1 MTSPNEHDYRGMFF
15 TGKENDKRGDYYS
28 SLCMASPY
36 NAAINAEDDT
46 NKRCLVGLMLAGDY
60 YVKQPDMRD
69 EDIHNEFVDFI
80 VETAMWHRTIDRS
93 TEAYLGLETVR
104 KVIDAYIRI
113 MDGGYKNIV
122 FNGKTFQ
129 DFMIVGAEEKNYVMM
144 QPDLNVN
151 VYESLGFNSN
161 FAKKVI
167 TEIKSDIPVIRGMLL
182 GLMTVAYAYNTYDE
196 YLQGLRGMGDNFS
209 ANAVVNA
216 SQILAEVILENT
228 YMDGNYLRMNAETV
242 APITVL
248 DVMDPDYEKTPSQHL
263 ATRLTAIDIQELY
276 GHVANKIKE
285 FFDNWVNLFINKY
298 KQHKLPETDAK
309 YGDME
314 AKWYTTHVQGFI
326 YALNEAVQAGVVQYV
341 KQKAAGRYVNLSDPN
356 AFRFHEYM
364 VENYNKMH
372 PDTRNFYAKNI
383 KLFKRTNGE
392 WHEVTNPCDAKVDD
406 RSKFRYN
413 LSKIAGERY
422 PKFGDTIPLVK
433 PGYNAKQFW
442 YTDVN
447 GNVRKILIK
456 NGVGNDVKDHKFLQQ
471 LYKDVYYYGPG
482 LLSFTINNET
492 YTLNLPRDA
501 SKYDKTFFNIH
512 SEKLFARQLNEQTR
526 ARQLAQKHVSEGNYQ
541 LIDENWNRWSW
552 NKNTDDYTSR
562 ALDGST
568 PKIVNLDVK
577 SLIPTDNCESTF
589 LSGDANTCSQYISK
603 CLLGNDKDSL
613 EVCLDFLQRKDFVNI
628 ADSIIENIHKRMHPK
643 IALETLRKLKFRVI
657 SHYDSRAKCELKFIE
672 SVESWIDKLREDTK
686 GKNVDINGIINN
698 TGFKRYLGQ
707 LILLVNNNPGLLNA
721 DFANKYAPGIAPP
734 ITGFVKDLKIKRHY
748 TPKVKMFVSPFRQ
761 VIQTP
766 ISPMLARLQSGRY
779 APVYGTGGINAFP
792 FSASSGM
799 HLMYGGNQ
807 SGSGLFHNEKCG
819 AGLAKRFYNQIK
831 EDLKLKNKS
840 ISTKSDQTIQ
850 TLLNN
855 FEICETNIGN
865 SLAQLEQYIK
875 LTDANKDYSI
885 KEVTLPEVERLI
897 GEHEKLENKYIGFNR
912 KIIKAFD
919 TLLEITSQYEMPMP
933 KSYAEPQKYE
943 SLSNYYP

>member
-15 TGKENDKRGDYYS
+15 TGKENDNRGDYYS
-28 SLCMASPY
+28 NLCMASPY

-113 MDGGYKNIV
+113 MDGNYENIV
-122 FNGKTFQ
+122 FNGKTFR
-129 DFMIVGAEEKNYVMM
+129 DFKSDAADMTKYVMTLDNLTDTY
-144 QPDLNVN
+144 Q
-151 VYESLGFNSN
+151 GFGFSI
-161 FAKKVI
+161 ASSVGDKV
-167 TEIKSDIPVIRGMLL
+167 TNEIKGGIPVIRGMLV
-182 GLMTVAYAYNTYDE
+182 GLMDVAYNYNTYDE
-196 YLQGLRGMGDNFS
+196 YLQGLRGMGSTAAQVVVNVSQLLAEAILDNFYS
-209 ANAVVNA
+209 GGAY
-216 SQILAEVILENT
+216 LK
-228 YMDGNYLRMNAETV
+228 MDADT
-242 APITVL
+242 APPTIVL
-248 DVMDPDYEKTPSQHL
+248 DVMDPDYKLTPVQHL
-263 ATRLTAIDIQELY
+263 ATRLTAIDIQELH

-309 YGDME
+309 FGDME

-356 AFRFHEYM
+356 VFRFHEYM

-372 PDTRNFYAKNI
+372 PNTRNFYAKNI

-413 LSKIAGERY
+413 LSKIAGEKY

-442 YTDVN
+442 YTDAN

-471 LYKDVYYYGPG
+471 LYKDVYYHGPG
-482 LLSFTINNET
+482 MLSFIINNEM

-526 ARQLAQKHVSEGNYQ
+526 ARQLAQKQVSEGNYQ
-541 LIDENWNRWSW
+541 LMDDNWNRWTW

-562 ALDGST
+562 SLDGSV

-613 EVCLDFLQRKDFVNI
+613 EVCLSFLQKKDFVNI
-628 ADSIIENIHKRMHPK
+628 ADSIIENIHKKMHPK
-643 IALETLRKLKFRVI
+643 IALETLRKLRFRVI
-657 SHYDSRAKCELKFIE
+657 PHYDSRAKCELKFIE
-672 SVESWIDKLREDTK
+672 SVESWIDQLREETK
-686 GKNVDINGIINN
+686 DKKVDINGIINN

-766 ISPMLARLQSGRY
+766 VSPMLARLQSGRY

-792 FSASSGM
+792 FYASSGM
-799 HLMYGGNQ
+799 RLMYGG
-807 SGSGLFHNEKCG
+807 GPLHHDKTG
-819 AGLAKRFYNQIK
+819 AGFAKKLYNQIK

-840 ISTKSDQTIQ
+840 ISTKSDQTIM
-850 TLLNN
+850 TLLNQ
-855 FEICETNIGN
+855 FEMCETNVGN

-875 LTDANKDYSI
+875 LTDATKDYSI
-885 KEVTLPEVERLI
+885 KEITLPEVERLI

-919 TLLEITSQYEMPMP
+919 TLLEITSQYDTP
-933 KSYAEPQKYE
+933 KPFAEPQQYE